1 MDYKALAETIL
12 NNIGGKENILS
23 FTHCA
28 TRLRFNLKDDSKVNK
43 KNLDNTQG
51 VMGVVNKG
59 GQFQVI
65 IGSDVPNVYRELNM
79 LGNFEGADIEKNE
92 HDNRSALSK
101 VLDTIA
107 GIFTPIIPAIT
118 GAGILKAFMA
128 LLMAFGWIDK
138 ASQTYSILAVFSDAA
153 FYFLPF

>member
-1 MDYKALAETIL
+1 MDYKELAKSIL
-12 NNIGGKENILS
+12 KDIGGEDNVVS

-28 TRLRFNLKDDSKVNK
+28 TRLRFNLKDDSKVNQK
-43 KNLDNTQG
+43 HLDGTKG

-59 GQFQVI
+59 GQFQVV
-65 IGSDVPNVYRELNM
+65 IGSDVPNVYRELNTM
-79 LGNFEGADIEKNE
+79 GKFADSDSEKNE
-92 HDNRSALSK
+92 HDDRSVLSK

-128 LLMAFGWIDK
+128 LLMAFGCIDK
-138 ASQTYSILAVFSDAA
+138 TSQTLNC
-153 FYFLPF
+153 LPK

>member
-1 MDYKALAETIL
+1 MDYKALAKSIL
-12 NNIGGKENILS
+12 EDIGGEENVVS

-28 TRLRFNLKDDSKVNK
+28 TRLRFNLKDDSKVDK
-43 KNLDNTQG
+43 KHLDATKG

-59 GQFQVI
+59 GQFQVV

-79 LGNFEGADIEKNE
+79 MGSFGGTEGEKNE
-92 HDNRSALSK
+92 TDDRNVFVRI
-101 VLDTIA
+101 LDTIA

-128 LLMAFGWIDK
+128 LLVAFGWIDNGV
-138 ASQTYSILAVFSDAA
+138 I
-153 FYFLPF
+153 